1 MAVASRTRPAP
12 LSPVPPAFY
21 PLPDRNVGSGS
32 RPSSGRVVSPA
43 PSAAVTALLL
53 TAITTVAAFLRL
65 WHGAAQS
72 LRIDESFSMRWA
84 AWPLTP
90 IYHGKELYAQSLFQ
104 ATASDVHP
112 PGYLLLLHF
121 WMQSFGTDLALLR
134 LPSEIAGL
142 LAVPALY
149 LLGASLYGRTVGLFA
164 ALLGA
169 FSPLWIWHTQE
180 VRMYP
185 FLLLFC
191 IVSTYGLVQAL
202 EQRRWWGWPILFA
215 GSVLAIYAQYFA
227 FFVLFAQALFVAL
240 HWRQYIWGRLVAW
253 LGTMVLVALAFLPWA
268 LIVLHTKSGGSDPSL
283 QKPDLYT
290 PLSILI
296 GFLFGY
302 LTTPLT
308 SQLLAAWPLLVMTAL
323 GLSIFAGATPRRGSL
338 VWLLFL
344 TPVVLA
350 FVVSFA
356 VRPFIAERYLIVCT
370 PPLYI
375 MLAVVFA
382 RLRGRLPRF
391 AIATLSVVTL
401 LFALNIQETNAAN
414 PNLEDYRSVV
424 SYLNTH
430 VRPGDAVAL
439 DSFFNQD
446 AYSYYSHI
454 NLPTYPLPPVT
465 ATRGAPMT
473 PRELGA
479 YLGGIES
486 GYKRLWVV
494 YYLEGNYDT
503 KNAIP
508 NYLASHTAGHVAIYG
523 GPGKRNDPHH
533 VQSYRN
539 VQLVLYTIVGQ
550 GAATEW
556 VHPQTIQEVRALT
569 HITPTLREP
578 YASPFGRPGGQ
589 TPLIGPLIAPPPL
602 AQRWRFAALPRSARD
617 VRLTL
622 FNANSTPITA
632 SIHTIGHK
640 GMHQWQVSIPGSSN
654 LELKLSKWGG
664 GDPNAA
670 LDVRTGDALIP
681 QRAFTE
687 RGTRQFQYGLLGS
700 GQKQRQRGGTTPLG
714 LGLWVDTHAAGPGA
728 GDTARIAISYAPNAL
743 VRVTVTVPGQSPD
756 SFYDTTDDHG
766 RLTLAVPAPRG
777 LAQGHGRV
785 MARVVVQGNAAQ
797 GGLSVSRTLVVANG
811 R

>member
-1 MAVASRTRPAP
+1 MAVSPHTRPSPSAP
-12 LSPVPPAFY
+12 PPYLLPEWVGAPRRQTPPAAA
-21 PLPDRNVGSGS
+21 
-32 RPSSGRVVSPA
+32 PA
-43 PSAAVTALLL
+43 PSRVVTALLL
-53 TAITTVAAFLRL
+53 TAITAAAAFLRL
-65 WHGAAQS
+65 WNGGAQS

-121 WMQSFGTDLALLR
+121 WMQAFGTDVAILR

-149 LLGASLYGRTVGLFA
+149 LLGASLYGRTIGLFA

-169 FSPLWIWHTQE
+169 FSPLWIWHAQE

-202 EQRRWWGWPILFA
+202 EHRRWWGWPILFA
-215 GSVLAIYAQYFA
+215 GSAIALYMQYFA
-227 FFVLFAQALFVAL
+227 FFVLFAQAIFVAL
-240 HWRQYIWGRLVAW
+240 HWRHYTWRQVLLW
-253 LGTMVLVALAFLPWA
+253 LGTMALVALTFLPWA

-290 PLSILI
+290 PLIVLI

-308 SQLLAAWPLLVMTAL
+308 SQLLAAWPLLILTAL
-323 GLSIFAGATPRRGSL
+323 ALSIFAGATSRRSSL
-338 VWLLFL
+338 MWLLFL

-350 FVVSFA
+350 FVVSLA

-370 PPLYI
+370 PPFYI

-382 RLRGRLPRF
+382 RLRGRLPRL
-391 AIATLSVVTL
+391 AIAALSVFVL
-401 LFALNIQETNAAN
+401 LSASNIQQTNAAN
-414 PNLEDYRSVV
+414 PNMEDYRTVV

-430 VRPGDAVAL
+430 VRPGDAIAL

-446 AYSYYSHI
+446 AYSYYSRI

-465 ATRGAPMT
+465 ARRGAPMT
-473 PRELGA
+473 PYELNG
-479 YLGGIES
+479 YLGGIEA

-508 NYLASHTAGHVAIYG
+508 DYLASHTAGHVTIYG
-523 GPGKRNDPHH
+523 GPGKRNDPRY
-533 VQSYRN
+533 VKSYRN
-539 VQLVLYTIVGQ
+539 VQLVLYQIVRQ
-550 GAATEW
+550 GKATEW
-556 VHPQTIQEVRALT
+556 VHPETIQEVRALT
-569 HITPTLREP
+569 HITPTLRKP
-578 YASPFGRPGGQ
+578 YASPFGQPGGQ
-589 TPLIGPLIAPPPL
+589 TSLVGPLLAPPPL
-602 AQRWRFAALPRSARD
+602 AQRWRFAALPRSSRD

-622 FNANSTPITA
+622 FNANGTPITA
-632 SIHTIGHK
+632 LIDTVGRTGATH
-640 GMHQWQVSIPGSSN
+640 WQVRIPESSN
-654 LELKLSKWGG
+654 LELKLSAWGAK
-664 GDPNAA
+664 DPTAA
-670 LDVRTGDALIP
+670 FTVRTGDALIP
-681 QRAFTE
+681 QRTFIAHGVE
-687 RGTRQFQYGLLGS
+687 RFEYGLLS
-700 GQKQRQRGGTTPLG
+700 AAQQPARRQETTPPGPRLR
-714 LGLWVDTHAAGPGA
+714 VNAGVASSKVSHGA
-728 GDTARIAISYAPNAL
+728 QIAISYAPYAL
-743 VRVTVTVPGQSPD
+743 VRVTVTFPGQPST

-766 RLTLAVPAPRG
+766 RLTLTVPTPRG
-777 LAQGHGRV
+777 LARSHGQV
-785 MARVVVQGNAAQ
+785 KARVVVQGSAGQ
-797 GGLSVSRTLVVANG
+797 GGASVSRALVIAVG